1 MLAQNDTASKLSR
14 IESRESSF
22 SSNHTKTV
30 KKKTSTAIA
39 GVFLTLASTSFA
51 GTPMIEV
58 SAEPSSGGAFDTVRR
73 PISNPTL
80 FDLALPT
87 TNIHPIFMHHN
98 LPSTVNTTA
107 GNLPMGGDVQ
117 VYALQLEFALN
128 ERLSIVA
135 TKDGYV
141 DINAGNTALWSDQ
154 SGFANLG
161 AGLKYAFVYDPAN
174 EFVLSGTA
182 VVELPTGN
190 DDVFQGQGDGMVNLI
205 VSGLKMWDD
214 FQLAGAAGA
223 RIAINDDQ
231 SSSSFVSAHASYEVT
246 PWFIPLVELNW
257 HHVLTPGNGARAFN
271 SQAGGAVPVVATFEG
286 SDLLNFGAAN
296 SGANRDLVT
305 AAFGFRSRVAQGVDL
320 GIAYE
325 IPLTPED
332 DGIIEDRLTLD
343 VVWRF

>member
-1 MLAQNDTASKLSR
+1 MKMKNASVIGGIL
-14 IESRESSF
+14 
-22 SSNHTKTV
+22 V
-30 KKKTSTAIA
+30 A
-39 GVFLTLASTSFA
+39 FA
-51 GTPMIEV
+51 GQAFAGSIMETGLAP
-58 SAEPSSGGAFDTVRR
+58 APSDGAFETVRR
-73 PISNPTL
+73 PITNPTL

-87 TNIHPIFMHHN
+87 TNVHPIFMYHN
-98 LPSTVNTTA
+98 LPSTVNTTL

-117 VYALQLEFALN
+117 IYALQLEFALN

-141 DINAGNTALWSDQ
+141 DINAGNAALWADA

-161 AGLKYAFVYDPAN
+161 AGLKYAFIYDPVN
-174 EFVLSGTA
+174 EFVLSGSA
-182 VVELPTGN
+182 VLELPTGN

-205 VSGLKMWDD
+205 VSALKMYDD

-223 RIAINDDQ
+223 RIAVNDDQ

-257 HHVLTPGNGARAFN
+257 HHVLAPGNGSRAFN
-271 SQAGGAVPVVATFEG
+271 AQAGGAVPVVATFEG

-296 SGANRDLVT
+296 SGTNRDLVT
-305 AAFGFRSRVAQGVDL
+305 AAIGFRSRVAQGVDV
-320 GIAYE
+320 GFAYE

-332 DGIIEDRLTLD
+332 DGIIEDRFTLD
-343 VVWRF
+343 LVWRF